1 MTRNCLNV
9 MRKYASM
16 DKDEDSSLTS
26 SVNALSALSGLAGV
40 GILGASAT
48 AKSAEGKEFGGALTG
63 VSLGSATAYHLAR
76 ALKARK
82 ALRLAAWV
90 LGGVGGGILGNK
102 LAGNMYYDTNPT
114 KVDIT
119 SIPRSVSWQ
128 IRDAMRDAL
137 KYNTVKVRNVTK

>member
-9 MRKYASM
+9 MRKYANM
-16 DKDEDSSLTS
+16 DKDEDSRLTS

-48 AKSAEGKEFGGALTG
+48 AKSTKGQAFGGTLTG

-82 ALRLAAWV
+82 ALRLAAW
-90 LGGVGGGILGNK
+90 LAGGIGGGILGN
-102 LAGNMYYDTNPT
+102 NIEDQMYYDYSPT
-114 KVDIT
+114 RVDIT
-119 SIPRSVSWQ
+119 SIPRSVKLD
-128 IRDAMRDAL
+128 IRDAVKDAMR
-137 KYNTVKVRNVTK
+137 YNTINVNNVTK